1 MEEKKTNLTL
11 WEKVKK
17 EFKTDYFKL
26 TFYYLVLYGLTS
38 TILVY
43 GINYLVYNDMGYDN
57 LKNDLSITVITF
69 MLTMATMFKR
79 LKDDIVTNYWKQQK
93 QINSRRSK
101 K

>member
-26 TFYYLVLYGLTS
+26 TFYYLALYGLVS

>member
-26 TFYYLVLYGLTS
+26 TVYYLAIYGLVS